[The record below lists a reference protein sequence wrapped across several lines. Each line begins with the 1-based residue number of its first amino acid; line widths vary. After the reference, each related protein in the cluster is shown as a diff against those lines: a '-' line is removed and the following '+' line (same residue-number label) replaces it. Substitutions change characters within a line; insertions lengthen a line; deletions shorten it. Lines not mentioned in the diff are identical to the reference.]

1 MSQVLTVT
9 IVDGFGLPEGT
20 VYCLGRVVGKDHSTF
35 TTNEKRCSWGVTPA
49 WNEQCDV
56 EEHEPGDALE
66 FLVFS
71 DGLWGRACLQNDDFF
86 PQGFDGKLELQDA
99 PDDGGKLHVRVGF
112 LPRETARHE
121 LKDAPSDGGGLHVR
135 VKSPSRA
142 SARHDLKG
150 HFATESKSIQITVVS
165 AKLHEAHN
173 QVYCVGEVLG
183 RPMRFQ
189 TRPVQHGSDVV
200 WNHQC
205 EADYVVG
212 DVLRFTVVSGMDH
225 IGVVTLESCHFEPY
239 GFDAER
245 TLSSQRRGI
254 TGLLRLRVTPL
265 GTSLQPTPAG
275 PASPSCS
282 LTPVMPRSFDVC
294 SRSGGAVCTDN
305 LSLSG
310 RTDPRWMWPDRRAA
324 EGDRYRGHRTMLSPI
339 EAGPTAVAPTLVPSW
354 ASPAPGPSRLSLGDV
369 GGDRHVSLASK
380 LVEAAPPLTRPAAS
394 FASSAPFG
402 SLDKS
407 PPSFQAAPPVARP
420 AAPFASS
427 APFGSLDKSPP
438 SFQVAPDSRPV
449 ASFASSAPFESLAST
464 SLQGVPDGLSSWK
477 QPSPHYSSAAIGQD
491 ELPNVPGIAPASGGA
506 NASFS
511 LPNKPPTFSN
521 SESINGSYAEV
532 VSHMTAPSASCIG
545 SFAGSY
551 VQPES
556 QFSIG
561 PEASG
566 RHLDDRTQFQ
576 APGASWNGGSWQASG
591 RHLDDRTQ
599 FQAPGAS
606 WNGGS
611 WQASGRHLDDRTQF
625 QAPGASWNGG
635 SWQASV
641 RHVDDRVQLQ
651 VPGASWNGGSW
662 QAAGS
667 GRTAGLPTESTK
679 SNQSSLFIP
688 TPKKHVIVEPPPTF
702 TTGSLPPS
710 VSMA

>member
-20 VYCLGRVVGKDHSTF
+20 VYCLGRVVGKDYSTF

-86 PQGFDGKLELQDA
+86 PQGFDGKVELQDA
-99 PDDGGKLHVRVGF
+99 PDDGGRLHIRVEF
-112 LPRETARHE
+112 LPRTTARHE
-121 LKDAPSDGGGLHVR
+121 LQDAPGDGGGLHVR
-135 VKSPSRA
+135 VESLPRA
-142 SARHDLKG
+142 SARHELQG

-282 LTPVMPRSFDVC
+282 LTPVMPRSFDVL
-294 SRSGGAVCTDN
+294 SRSGGAVYTDN

-324 EGDRYRGHRTMLSPI
+324 EGDRYHGHRTVLSPI
-339 EAGPTAVAPTLVPSW
+339 EAGSTAVSPKLVPSW
-354 ASPAPGPSRLSLGDV
+354 TLPAPGPSRLSLGDV
-369 GGDRHVSLASK
+369 AGNRHVSLASK
-380 LVEAAPPLTRPAAS
+380 LVEAAPP
-394 FASSAPFG
+394 
-402 SLDKS
+402 
-407 PPSFQAAPPVARP
+407 VARP
-420 AAPFASS
+420 AASFASS

-449 ASFASSAPFESLAST
+449 ASASSAPFESLAST

-477 QPSPHYSSAAIGQD
+477 QPGSHFSSAATAQD
-491 ELPNVPGIAPASGGA
+491 ELSNVPGIAPATGGA

-511 LPNKPPTFSN
+511 LPNKSPTFSN

-532 VSHMTAPSASCIG
+532 VSHMTAPCASGIG

-566 RHLDDRTQFQ
+566 RY
-576 APGASWNGGSWQASG
+576 
-591 RHLDDRTQ
+591 LDDRTQ

-641 RHVDDRVQLQ
+641 RHVDDRTQLQ

-667 GRTAGLPTESTK
+667 GRTVGLPTESTK